1 MKTPRIGLLTGLD
14 WIDDAEADLLAQR
27 AEAWVAEWARVAA
40 KVKRGQWEGLRRRGE
55 KSIRWE
61 EMEKDVRSWLVDGSD
76 TSQDPRARRA
86 WDAPGP
92 APGEPGLKDSLMG
105 VIEKA
110 SRPPVSP
117 TYRALELLLSAETKP
132 VQDEVAQLL
141 RVRRAQRFLNLLVM
155 QVKRL
160 QEEKAR

>member
-1 MKTPRIGLLTGLD
+1 MKTSRIGLLTGLD
-14 WIDDAEADLLAQR
+14 WIDDAEADLLAQK
-27 AEAWVAEWARVAA
+27 AEAWVRDWARVAA

-86 WDAPGP
+86 WGAAGP
-92 APGEPGLKDSLMG
+92 SLGQPGLKDSLMRA
-105 VIEKA
+105 IEEA
-110 SRPPVSP
+110 SKPPVSR
-117 TYRALELLLSAETKP
+117 TFQNLERLLSAETKP
-132 VQDEVAQLL
+132 VQDEVDQLL
-141 RVRRAQRFLNLLVM
+141 RVRRARRFLDLLVM

-160 QEEKAR
+160 QEEKV